1 MSFSPDYRSRLNPP
15 TKITAF
21 PATATGKTC
30 TCLEKTAPLPIP
42 ASSRFCVAS
51 TPGSSLASASSLDSF
66 SAYMGQSAL
75 KTTSRSSENSR
86 DLARTNVNTNS
97 PFPSIVTVLNSKN
110 PEKWTPSGDH
120 LDPRQM
126 CVSPTDRGGPFLLPV
141 LSRDSEYSRNSKL
154 SASSVTENFTLV
166 DPLVN
171 ATNSENFS
179 PLLLLPIE
187 ILYQIIET
195 VYYDESTN
203 SISANLEKFLKTI
216 PVLLKPFNQLAIRF
230 LYKYAIFNRPNS
242 FERFLLNIVNQPDIG
257 HYVEFMDFQTFTSI
271 GLGRTG
277 RMNQEIQMVTSSTIQ
292 LALSMC
298 PNLIEFQA
306 SENIQD
312 DMDVAVLLMLFNHMP
327 KIQALD
333 FCGASL
339 KQFALAFDELK
350 IDCDSP
356 IDSMS
361 DSALVHSATPSTLK
375 HLYKISFHDC
385 SNLPLRVFEKL
396 LPHFGHLRRLDL
408 THTSMTS
415 SVLLASLPHT
425 CRLTHLSLARC
436 SKLTTKDLIQF
447 LTKHP
452 AVANDSLQWLNLQID
467 SNVVSPLTDQYLL
480 FILNNLKAS
489 DLRYLN
495 LGGLPVNKQALHV
508 IKNKFSKLESLAIS
522 HANIEYPDL
531 LHLLDENVSLKFL
544 DLTTC
549 KGLDRRALL
558 SFLKRSFESGLEA
571 IEFDYK
577 TLYDLTGGQHCTV
590 QPLQTDFSINSTT
603 HLPLVWKFYDNE
615 GRRAWIY
622 KISSSDPSYNSLVS
636 GRSGTS
642 SQTSNMIYY
651 DLETGAKIETKV
663 TKPKFLIYASRKI
676 NCSIGYYNLNK
687 TKKKKYFSG
696 DIPELVWPVEFSQR
710 GIYNYYSLNVK

>member
-1 MSFSPDYRSRLNPP
+1 MGCFGGTRLTPDVHFS
-15 TKITAF
+15 
-21 PATATGKTC
+21 
-30 TCLEKTAPLPIP
+30 
-42 ASSRFCVAS
+42 
-51 TPGSSLASASSLDSF
+51 
-66 SAYMGQSAL
+66 
-75 KTTSRSSENSR
+75 
-86 DLARTNVNTNS
+86 
-97 PFPSIVTVLNSKN
+97 
-110 PEKWTPSGDH
+110 
-120 LDPRQM
+120 
-126 CVSPTDRGGPFLLPV
+126 TDRGGLYLSPV
-141 LSRDSEYSRNSKL
+141 LSRDSEISKT
-154 SASSVTENFTLV
+154 SNRSATASSVTENFTLV
-166 DPLVN
+166 DPSVN
-171 ATNSENFS
+171 VTSSENFS
-179 PLLLLPIE
+179 PLLSLPIE

-195 VYYDESTN
+195 VYYDDSTN
-203 SISANLEKFLKTI
+203 SISANLERFSKTI
-216 PVLLKPFNQLAIRF
+216 PVLSKPFNQLAIRF

-242 FERFLLNIVNQPDIG
+242 FERFLSNIINQPDIG

-312 DMDVAVLLMLFNHMP
+312 DMDATVLSMLFNHMH

-333 FCGASL
+333 FCGASS
-339 KQFALAFDELK
+339 KQFALAFDELS
-350 IDCDSP
+350 IDCNITD
-356 IDSMS
+356 DNMS
-361 DSALVHSATPSTLK
+361 DGSSTHSSTPSALK
-375 HLYKISFHDC
+375 HLFKISFHDC

-408 THTSMTS
+408 THTSITS
-415 SVLLASLPHT
+415 SALLASLPHS

-452 AVANDSLQWLNLQID
+452 AVSNESLQWLNMQID
-467 SNVVSPLTDQYLL
+467 SNVVSPLTDQYLI

-495 LGGLPVNKQALHV
+495 LGGLPVNKQTLHI

-531 LHLLDENVSLKFL
+531 LYLLEETPTIKFL
-544 DLTTC
+544 DLTSC
-549 KGLDRRALL
+549 KGMDRRALL

-577 TLYDLTGGQHCTV
+577 TLYDLTGGEHTTV

-603 HLPLVWKFYDNE
+603 HLPMVWKFYDNE

-622 KISSSDPSYNSLVS
+622 KISTSDPAYDSLSS
-636 GRSGTS
+636 GRSGANNQS
-642 SQTSNMIYY
+642 SNMIYY

-676 NCSIGYYNLNK
+676 NCSIGYYNLNN

-696 DIPELVWPVEFSQR
+696 EISESVWPVEFSQR